1 MKEPEAYRIVLESL
15 LAHSNGKRVF
25 TQSETARYLHKS
37 RGWVR
42 THLDIGRD
50 GIIAEGLAW
59 KLSKTLS

>member
-42 THLDIGRD
+42 DKLGISKD
-50 GIIAEGLAW
+50 GVTVEKLAW
-59 KLSKTLS
+59 KLASL

>member
-37 RGWVR
+37 RGWVSSK
-42 THLDIGRD
+42 LGINKD
-50 GIIAEGLAW
+50 GVTVEKLAW
-59 KLSKTLS
+59 MLASL